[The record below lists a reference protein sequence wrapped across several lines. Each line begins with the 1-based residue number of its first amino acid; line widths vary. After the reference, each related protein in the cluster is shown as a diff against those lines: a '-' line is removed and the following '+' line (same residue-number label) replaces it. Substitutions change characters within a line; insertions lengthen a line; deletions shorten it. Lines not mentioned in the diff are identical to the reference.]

1 MTDTVLYEEMRPETF
16 RARIAEA
23 PIAYLPL
30 GTLEWHG
37 EHLPLGSDG
46 LQSQGF
52 FIELARLAGG
62 IVLPMLFLGPDRS
75 ERVDGK
81 EFYGMDTYDQP
92 HGGGFTQ
99 LDGSAYWANDELF
112 EDILKAVLK
121 QLRRAGFRIVVGH
134 GHAPSKAVF
143 QRNIEQWGK
152 EFDLELFVCSRDNE
166 KDGLGIQTDHAAA
179 NETSLVMALRPE
191 LVKMDNLSPDPDDW
205 PFGVGGQDPRTHA
218 SAQVGHQ
225 AIEMQGQRMAKILAE
240 SLAKLGNDS

>member
-52 FIELARLAGG
+52 FIELARQAGG
-62 IVLPMLFLGPDRS
+62 IVLPMLFLGPDQS
-75 ERVDGK
+75 KIVNGK
-81 EFYGMDTYDQP
+81 EFYGMDWTTKSQD
-92 HGGGFTQ
+92 GELTQ
-99 LDGSAYWANDELF
+99 LDGSAYWANDVLF
-112 EDILKAVLK
+112 ENILKAVLK

-134 GHAPSKAVF
+134 GHGPSTRVF
-143 QRNIEQWGK
+143 QTNIEQWGK
-152 EFDLELFVCSRDNE
+152 EFDLELFVCWRENE
-166 KDGLGIQTDHAAA
+166 EDGLGIQTDHAAA

-205 PFGVGGQDPRTHA
+205 PLAVGGQDPRTHA

-225 AIEMQGQRMAKILAE
+225 AIEIQGQRMAGILTDA
-240 SLAKLGNDS
+240 LTKLDNDS